1 MRLSSDIVVV
11 VVVQCSG
18 ADMDTNIINLRAQI
32 NVEIVPCRIELLI
45 DVGYLNISSA
55 ELPYEGSRFK

>member
-1 MRLSSDIVVV
+1 
-11 VVVQCSG
+11 
-18 ADMDTNIINLRAQI
+18 MDTNIIKLRAQI

-45 DVGYLNISSA
+45 DVGYLNIFSA

>member
-1 MRLSSDIVVV
+1 
-11 VVVQCSG
+11 
-18 ADMDTNIINLRAQI
+18 MDTNIIYLRAQI
-32 NVEIVPCRIELLI
+32 NVEILPSRIKLLI

>member
-1 MRLSSDIVVV
+1 
-11 VVVQCSG
+11 
-18 ADMDTNIINLRAQI
+18 MDTNIINLRAQI

-45 DVGYLNISSA
+45 DVGYLNIFSA

>member
-18 ADMDTNIINLRAQI
+18 ADIMDTNIINLRAQI
-32 NVEIVPCRIELLI
+32 NVEIVPCRIELQ
-45 DVGYLNISSA
+45 
-55 ELPYEGSRFK
+55 